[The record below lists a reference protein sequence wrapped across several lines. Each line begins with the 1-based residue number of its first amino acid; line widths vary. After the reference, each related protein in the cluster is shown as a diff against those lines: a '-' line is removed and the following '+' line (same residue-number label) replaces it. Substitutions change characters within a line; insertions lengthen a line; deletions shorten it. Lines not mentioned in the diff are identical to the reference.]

1 MRVLAVDTTGAHGSV
16 ALLDGIELAG
26 AIGIRTA
33 RPQHAERLLATVDD
47 LLGRLSIEAAE
58 LDGFVVAVGP
68 GSFTGL
74 RIGISTVEGLAYAL
88 KRPVVGVSSLDATAF
103 RYRFHTGL
111 IVSVI
116 EGYRGEVYA
125 RCYASDGVDLVPGME
140 PVCEEPSRFV
150 ERLEEPPAVVAGTG
164 LGRCASRIHARFGE
178 VVRLA
183 DASFFLA
190 EEVARLGAGRL
201 ARGEAAPLG
210 GLEALYVRPSEAER
224 TQRLGRPK
232 C

>member
-16 ALLDGIELAG
+16 ALLDGTELAG
-26 AIGIRTA
+26 VIGIRTA

-47 LLGRLSIEAAE
+47 LLERSPGGIAGI
-58 LDGFVVAVGP
+58 DGFAVVVGP

-103 RYRFHTGL
+103 RHRFQAGL

-116 EGYRGEVYA
+116 EAYRGDVYA
-125 RCYASDGVDLVPGME
+125 RCYVSNGFELVPGME

-150 ERLEEPPAVVAGTG
+150 ERLDEPPAVVAGTG
-164 LGRCASRIHARFGE
+164 LGRCASCFHDRFGD

-190 EEVARLGAGRL
+190 EEVARLGTERL
-201 ARGEAAPLG
+201 ARGESAPLG

-224 TQRLGRPK
+224 NRDPK
-232 C
+232 KA